1 MDEALGIAKQI
12 AEAMEAAHE
21 KGIIHRDLKP
31 ANIKLQPVEV
41 PITGQNNLRRPAVI
55 IQQTAQALPPLDPS
69 SRVHCSLHRN
79 DQSIVEALMISFMM
93 IIFNEIA
100 DTAPQPIFT
109 KEDHLLQTL
118 FLDETHPA
126 VANLLSQNP
135 ILLDQIM
142 DDILLMLVHPTGQG
156 DDQK

>member
-1 MDEALGIAKQI
+1 MNCLILAENCFQRSQPKAKPASQWRKSVKPGIATSGPLLVDEALGIAKQI

-79 DQSIVEALMISFMM
+79 DQ
-93 IIFNEIA
+93 
-100 DTAPQPIFT
+100 
-109 KEDHLLQTL
+109 
-118 FLDETHPA
+118 
-126 VANLLSQNP
+126 
-135 ILLDQIM
+135 
-142 DDILLMLVHPTGQG
+142 
-156 DDQK
+156 